1 MELYSARER
10 NTFESVLV
18 MWMKMEPIMESEV
31 RRKEKIK
38 YRILLHIYGTDE
50 PVCRA
55 AVETQ
60 RTDVWTLGIGR
71 RGWD

>member
-50 PVCRA
+50 PVFRA

-60 RTDVWTLGIGR
+60 T
-71 RGWD
+71 

>member
-1 MELYSARER
+1 MEFYSARKR

-18 MWMKMEPIMESEV
+18 MWMKMEPIMQREV
-31 RRKEKIK
+31 RQTEKII

-50 PVCRA
+50 PGCRA